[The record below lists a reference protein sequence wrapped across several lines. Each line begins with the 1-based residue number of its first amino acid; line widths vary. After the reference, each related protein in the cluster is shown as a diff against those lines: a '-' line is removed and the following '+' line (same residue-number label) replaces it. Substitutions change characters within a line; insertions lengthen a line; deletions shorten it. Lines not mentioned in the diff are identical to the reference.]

1 MKTDQVKVENEVH
14 EYRKY
19 LVLKNFQPSTV
30 DMYCG
35 TLIKSYII
43 KIMTES
49 IPVSYSDSIKG
60 QKCSRMI
67 VAESKFLPILGSNYR
82 SY

>member
-30 DMYCG
+30 DMYCR
-35 TLIKSYII
+35 TLIKIEIS
-43 KIMTES
+43 
-49 IPVSYSDSIKG
+49 
-60 QKCSRMI
+60 
-67 VAESKFLPILGSNYR
+67 
-82 SY
+82 

>member
-30 DMYCG
+30 DMYCR
-35 TLIKSYII
+35 TLNKISLSSDKRDRNSYVLYNQNHDRIN
-43 KIMTES
+43 TC
-49 IPVSYSDSIKG
+49 
-60 QKCSRMI
+60 QQ
-67 VAESKFLPILGSNYR
+67 L
-82 SY
+82 